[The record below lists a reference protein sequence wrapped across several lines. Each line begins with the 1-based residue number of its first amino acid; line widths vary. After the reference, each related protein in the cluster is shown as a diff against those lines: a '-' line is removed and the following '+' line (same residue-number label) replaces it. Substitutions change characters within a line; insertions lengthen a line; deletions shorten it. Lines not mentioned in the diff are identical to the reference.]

1 VHPPDDQTVL
11 ITGST
16 DGLGRRVAE
25 DLAAEGAR
33 VLVHGRSP
41 ERVERTVEETG
52 AAAGYVADLSSIDEV
67 ERLAGEVDGVDVLVN
82 NAGVIS
88 RERELSRDGYEL
100 GFAVNYL
107 AGFALTGLLL
117 PDIDG
122 RVVNVASIGQHPIDF
137 DDVMLERSYDSYRSY
152 AQSKLAQVMFTFELA
167 ERLGPEGP
175 TVNAL
180 HPATLMDT
188 KMVRESFGRTQDTVE
203 EGARAVE
210 HLVMDPELE
219 GVTGRY
225 FDRQS
230 ESTANEQA
238 YDRDARRLLWELSED
253 LTGVRFRALP
263 HAG

>member
-1 VHPPDDQTVL
+1 VHPPAHPTVL

-16 DGLGRRVAE
+16 DGLGRQVAE
-25 DLAAEGAR
+25 DLAAQGAR

-41 ERVERTVEETG
+41 ERVERTVDETG
-52 AAAGYVADLSSIDEV
+52 AATGYVADLSSLEEV
-67 ERLAGEVDGVDVLVN
+67 RRLAGEVDGVDVLVN
-82 NAGVIS
+82 NAGVVAPD
-88 RERELSRDGYEL
+88 REESQDGYEL

-117 PDIDG
+117 PQIEG
-122 RVVNVASIGQHPIDF
+122 RIVNVASIGQQPIDF
-137 DDVMLERSYDSYRSY
+137 DDVMLERSYDGFRSY

-167 ERLGPEGP
+167 ERLDSGGP

-210 HLVMDPELE
+210 RLVTDPSLD
-219 GVTGRY
+219 GVSGRY
-225 FDRQS
+225 FDRER
-230 ESTANEQA
+230 ESRANEQA
-238 YDRDARRLLWELSED
+238 YDADARGRLWELSEE
-253 LTGVRFRALP
+253 LTGVRF
-263 HAG
+263 